1 MNTNAIFPVRRLA
14 RSTLEIGLAAGLLV
28 GCATQ
33 PEPAQPASAKTLP
46 SSQASRPT
54 PPVSAPPV
62 AVAPS
67 PRALADWKRSAAE
80 RIHAANRSLVFTG
93 APPNPLR
100 AVVVVDMT
108 VAADGQVRRAE
119 LLRVPGH
126 AKHLGAV
133 ALKTISTASPLP
145 PPPRT
150 LVARGPIRTTET
162 WLFRDDGQFQV
173 RTLAL
178 PQSAE

>member
-1 MNTNAIFPVRRLA
+1 MNTDTIFPTSRFARNAIG
-14 RSTLEIGLAAGLLV
+14 IGFAAGLLI

-33 PEPAQPASAKTLP
+33 PEPTPPASAKTPP
-46 SSQASRPT
+46 SGQASRP
-54 PPVSAPPV
+54 APPV
-62 AVAPS
+62 FAPPAAVTPS

-93 APPNPLR
+93 TPPNPLR

-108 VAADGQVRRAE
+108 VSADGQVRRAE

-133 ALKTISTASPLP
+133 ALKTLSAASPLP
-145 PPPRT
+145 APPRT
-150 LVARGPIRTTET
+150 LVAQGPIRTTET